1 MWICITIDSRTLTRE
16 SGGSSDAIGSSTL
29 VRRVALTR
37 RLTTFS
43 LLRGSLL
50 LLLDPVDRWKPLG
63 VFDPASKNDMKMTR
77 PEGDHAIYCNSKA
90 STSLP

>member
-1 MWICITIDSRTLTRE
+1 MFMME
-16 SGGSSDAIGSSTL
+16 AN
-29 VRRVALTR
+29 ALCV
-37 RLTTFS
+37 S
-43 LLRGSLL
+43 IS
-50 LLLDPVDRWKPLG
+50 VG